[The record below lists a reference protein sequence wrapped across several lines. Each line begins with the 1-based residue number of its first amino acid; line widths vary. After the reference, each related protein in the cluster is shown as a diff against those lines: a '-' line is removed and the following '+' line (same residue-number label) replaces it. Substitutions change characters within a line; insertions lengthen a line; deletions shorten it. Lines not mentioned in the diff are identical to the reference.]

1 MTVFSVRIYDRNN
14 NAVQVPAGVRLA
26 PSQWAAETVGGPT
39 TATITLSGDVQAMM
53 SLASW
58 LAYRVEI
65 VSDGTAVW
73 WGEVDAVRVSAAGV
87 ERELTLDGVAN
98 RIKVLYTTA
107 VAGGGVEAAET
118 EWVEDAD
125 SIARY
130 GSREL
135 VHSARGTLTATQAE
149 ALRARLLATGK
160 EPQRRLQFA
169 DAGQESAGELQ
180 CRGSWRRLADVYF
193 QQLAGLEEHN
203 LSGSGTAI
211 PVGLGFASTYLGF
224 IDAGSKKLLHEV
236 AGEFLHFG
244 DYEGLKLLVTG
255 TALNNGVKTVESGDG
270 RDAVNYQSALIS
282 LGADDDLY
290 DGGDGLAFIAT
301 DDMIYVSGAAH
312 VENNGARRVKTAG
325 VSHIEVSPG
334 WNSGFRDS
342 GGSGPTITV
351 LRGNSVTITED
362 VTNEAPNGTTVET
375 VTAYGQRLYQTFS
388 LGYNDTWTV
397 NAVELR
403 VRAVGAPSDS
413 LRVSLY
419 TDSAG
424 APGTLLEQATIA
436 GSSLTDGIEWVS
448 IPFANTT
455 ALAYGTTYGLFI
467 DRTGSMDALDFYE
480 VEIDS
485 DAGYSRGLMAL
496 YDGAAYQ
503 ATTGDLIFRVMGAT
517 DTAAQIAGVV
527 SAAGVEVDATLVE
540 SASGIAAWQYRG
552 EEETALAIIDDLLA
566 QGTSAGSRLLA
577 TVVSGA
583 LVRIYTQPIATA
595 RLWVWRDGALRA
607 AAGAPAP
614 AGWLPVGVWVHLD
627 DVLLTG
633 AWAGL
638 SPLFVE
644 RASYQPGRGWTL
656 EAENQQG
663 LDSLLGVLQG

>member
-118 EWVEDAD
+118 EWVEDAT
-125 SIARY
+125 SIAKY
-130 GSREL
+130 GKREL
-135 VHSARGTLTATQAE
+135 VHSARGNMTATQAA
-149 ALRARLLATGK
+149 ALQARLLATGK
-160 EPQRRLQFA
+160 DPQRRLQFA
-169 DAGQESAGELQ
+169 DSDEQATGEIQ
-180 CRGSWRRLADVYF
+180 CRGYWRRLNDVYF
-193 QQLAGLEEHN
+193 RQLAGLEEHN
-203 LSGSGTAI
+203 TDGGTAI
-211 PVGLGFASTYLGF
+211 PVGLGFSSAHLGF
-224 IDAGSKKLLHEV
+224 IDASSKKLVCEATGALLHV
-236 AGEFLHFG
+236 GEY
-244 DYEGLKLLVTG
+244 DGLKFVVTG
-255 TALNNGVKTVESGDG
+255 TALNNGIKTVSSGDN
-270 RDAVNYQSALIS
+270 REPVSYASALIS

-290 DGGDGLAFIAT
+290 DGGNGLEFIAT

-312 VENNGARRVKTAG
+312 TENNGARRVKTTG
-325 VSHIEVSPG
+325 ISHIEVSPG

-342 GGSGPTITV
+342 GGSGPTITI
-351 LRGNSVTITED
+351 LRGSNVTIAED
-362 VTNEAPNGTTVET
+362 VTNEAPNGSTVET
-375 VTAYGQRLYQTFS
+375 VTAYGQRVYQTFA
-388 LGYNDTWTV
+388 LGYNDTWTL

-403 VRAVGAPSDS
+403 VRAVGAPTDN

-424 APGTLLEQATIA
+424 APGTLLEQATVA
-436 GSSLTDGIEWVS
+436 GSSLTDSVEWVS
-448 IPFANTT
+448 FAFANTT
-455 ALAYGTTYGLFI
+455 AMAYGTTYGLII

-663 LDSLLGVLQG
+663 LDDLLGVLQG

>member
-1 MTVFSVRIYDRNN
+1 MPFSVRVYDRNN
-14 NAVQVPAGVRLA
+14 NAVQVPANVRLSPA
-26 PSQWAAETVGGPT
+26 QWAAEATGGPT
-39 TATITLSGDVQAMM
+39 SATVALSGDAQGMM
-53 SLASW
+53 SLATW

-73 WGEVDAVRVSAAGV
+73 WGEIDAVRVTTGGI
-87 ERELTLDGVAN
+87 EREMTLDGMAN
-98 RIKVLYTTA
+98 RVKVLYSTA

-118 EWVEDAD
+118 DWIEDAT

-130 GSREL
+130 GKREL
-135 VHSARGTLTATQAE
+135 VHSARGTLTAAQAE

-160 EPQRRLQFA
+160 DPQRRLQFA
-169 DAGQESAGELQ
+169 DAGQAATGEMQ
-180 CRGSWRRLADVYF
+180 CRGLWRRLNDVYF
-193 QQLAGLEEHN
+193 RQLAGLEGHSP
-203 LSGSGTAI
+203 SGGTAI
-211 PVGLGFASTYLGF
+211 PIGLGFSSAYLGF
-224 IDAGSKKLLHEV
+224 IDASSKKLLHEV
-236 AGEFLHFG
+236 SGQFLHFG

-270 RDAVNYQSALIS
+270 RDAVNYQSNLIS
-282 LGADDDLY
+282 FGADDDLY
-290 DGGDGLAFIAT
+290 DGGNGLEFIAT

-312 VENNGARRVKTAG
+312 TENNGARRVKTTG
-325 VSHIEVSPG
+325 ISHIEVSPG

-351 LRGNSVTITED
+351 RRGNSVTIAED

-375 VTAYGQRLYQTFS
+375 VTAYGQRVYQTFA

-455 ALAYGTTYGLFI
+455 ALAYGTTYGLVI
-467 DRTGSMDALDFYE
+467 DRTGTMDADDFYE
-480 VEIDS
+480 VEIDT
-485 DAGYSRGLMAL
+485 DAGYSRGALWL
-496 YDGAAYQ
+496 YDGTAYQ
-503 ATTGDLIFRVMGAT
+503 SATGDLIFRCLGAT
-517 DTAAQIAGVV
+517 DTATQIAGVV
-527 SAAGVEVDATLVE
+527 SAAGIEIDTTLVE
-540 SASGIAAWQYRG
+540 SVSGIYALQYRG
-552 EEETALAIIDDLLA
+552 DDERAMSIIDDMLA
-566 QGTSAGSRLLA
+566 QGTSTGGRLLA
-577 TVVSGA
+577 TTVSGQI
-583 LVRIYTQPIATA
+583 VRIYAQPAVTS
-595 RLWVWRDGALRA
+595 RLWVWREGTLLA
-607 AAGAPAP
+607 AAGAPALP
-614 AGWLPVGVWVHLD
+614 GWLPVGVWVHLD

-633 AWAGL
+633 VWAGL

-644 RASYQPGRGWTL
+644 RASFQPGKGWKL

-663 LDSLLGVLQG
+663 LDDLLGVLQG

>member
-1 MTVFSVRIYDRNN
+1 MPFSVRVYDRNN
-14 NAVQVPAGVRLA
+14 NAVQVPAGVHLN
-26 PSQWAAETVGGPT
+26 PSQWAAEAVGGPI
-39 TATITLSGDVQAMM
+39 TATISLSGDAQAMM
-53 SLASW
+53 NLAAW
-58 LAYRVEI
+58 LACRIEI

-73 WGEVDAVRVSAAGV
+73 VGEVDAVRVTADGL
-87 ERELTLDGVAN
+87 EREATLDGMAN
-98 RIKVLYTTA
+98 RVKVLYTTA
-107 VAGGGVEAAET
+107 IAGGSVGAAET

-130 GSREL
+130 GSRQL
-135 VHSARGTLTATQAE
+135 VHSARGTLTAAQAE
-149 ALRARLLATGK
+149 SLRARLLATGK
-160 EPQRRLQFA
+160 DPQRRLQFA
-169 DAGQESAGELQ
+169 DSDEQATGEIQ
-180 CRGSWRRLADVYF
+180 CRGYWRRLNDVYF
-193 QQLAGLEEHN
+193 RQLAGLEEHN
-203 LSGSGTAI
+203 TDGGTAI
-211 PVGLGFASTYLGF
+211 PVGLGFSSAHLGF
-224 IDAGSKKLLHEV
+224 IDASSKKLVCEATGALLHV
-236 AGEFLHFG
+236 GEY
-244 DYEGLKLLVTG
+244 DGLKFVVTG
-255 TALNNGVKTVESGDG
+255 TALNNGIKTVSSGDN
-270 RDAVNYQSALIS
+270 REPVSYASALIS

-290 DGGDGLAFIAT
+290 DGGNGLEFIAT

-312 VENNGARRVKTAG
+312 TENNGARRVKTTG
-325 VSHIEVSPG
+325 ISHIEVSPG

-342 GGSGPTITV
+342 GGSGPTITI
-351 LRGNSVTITED
+351 LRGSNVTIAED
-362 VTNEAPNGTTVET
+362 VTNEAPNGSTVET
-375 VTAYGQRLYQTFS
+375 VTAYGQRVYQTFA
-388 LGYNDTWTV
+388 LGYNDTWTL

-403 VRAVGAPSDS
+403 VRAVGAPTDN

-424 APGTLLEQATIA
+424 APGTLLEQATVA
-436 GSSLTDGIEWVS
+436 GSSLTDSVEWVS
-448 IPFANTT
+448 FAFANTT
-455 ALAYGTTYGLFI
+455 ALAYGTTYGLII